1 MLGPFWS
8 VLNVLLWECYE
19 RFWIWKGFWNSLWK
33 KNCYPCVFWK
43 GHIQGTSLPYWSLP
57 EKCPNTEIFLVR
69 IFLYS
74 DWIRRFTELSP
85 YSVRIQENT
94 DQKKLPIWILFT
106 QWMMQLFRLS
116 SKYLSSICCQKQQM
130 VLMKRLLRRLLI
142 KILQMQNFKQLM
154 LLTYP
159 WPHLFII
166 IIWRFG
172 AFLKCISW
180 RHQWPQTLPILE
192 TFTPLWHLVK
202 IWGQVDVRCY
212 LRFRLHLWCD
222 KKFVIGN
229 WDEVVILAVMAQ
241 YIFLIFFFF
250 FVHCFFCSFFKQKK
264 FFFFFFLFLFL
275 FIYLFF
281 RW

>member
-1 MLGPFWS
+1 M
-8 VLNVLLWECYE
+8 
-19 RFWIWKGFWNSLWK
+19 
-33 KNCYPCVFWK
+33 
-43 GHIQGTSLPYWSLP
+43 
-57 EKCPNTEIFLVR
+57 
-69 IFLYS
+69 YS
-74 DWIRRFTELSP
+74 DWIRWFAPCKPP
-85 YSVRIQENT
+85 YPLRVQENT

-116 SKYLSSICCQKQQM
+116 SKYLSSICCQKQQV

-154 LLTYP
+154 LHTYP

-172 AFLKCISW
+172 TFLKCISW
-180 RHQWPQTLPILE
+180 RHQWPQTLPVLE

-241 YIFLIFFFF
+241 YIFLILFIYFF
-250 FVHCFFCSFFKQKK
+250 CTPFFCSFFKQKL
-264 FFFFFFLFLFL
+264 FFYFFLFLFL